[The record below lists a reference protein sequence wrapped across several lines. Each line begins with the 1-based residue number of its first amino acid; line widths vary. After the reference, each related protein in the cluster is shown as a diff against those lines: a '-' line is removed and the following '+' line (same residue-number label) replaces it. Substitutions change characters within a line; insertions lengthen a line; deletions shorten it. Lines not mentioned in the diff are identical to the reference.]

1 MMTETTDSVAASD
14 GKGCTRYAVRMQFA
28 DETFPRYVYTTSTGD
43 IGTRTVLSLSICHR
57 DVEDARRVMGRV
69 GDGPWSLPLS
79 QAPKI
84 VDVDVTELLTQR
96 ADELRAQLAAITQEL
111 EDAKR

>member
-1 MMTETTDSVAASD
+1 MVTETAKSVATNG

-28 DETFPRYVYTTSTGD
+28 DESHPRYVYVASVGRV
-43 IGTRTVLSLSICHR
+43 GTRTLLTLSITHR
-57 DVEDARRVMGRV
+57 DAESAQRSMKRAGS
-69 GDGPWSLPLS
+69 PWSLPLS
-79 QAPKI
+79 EQPHI

-96 ADELRAQLAAITQEL
+96 ADDLRAELAAITQEL